1 MLGAMSRTVRWV
13 PWLVWA
19 IAVASGC
26 AEESRVA
33 SAAKTPSAPEP
44 VAAAEGG
51 GAQAQPEA
59 APPADGDSRFGQDVP
74 AQPPPRPVREIDRSG
89 GDEGK
94 RGEATGTATAAL
106 GHARPVDTTMGGGD
120 TGPSAASEAPHD
132 AAMLVYTAHLTMAV
146 YQVAPAID
154 AIEVIGRSFGGY
166 LSSRTDTQ
174 IVIRVPRARFDEALH
189 KIEATGDVLHREVTA
204 EDVTDQ
210 YVDMDA
216 RLRNARAVRDRL
228 EALLQKAAVK
238 EAIEIQRELE
248 RVTAEIETLEGKLK
262 LLKDRV
268 AYSVI
273 GVTFEAR
280 GEAAVR
286 EKPLRLPFPWLGQL
300 GLPHLL
306 DLGGQ

>member
-1 MLGAMSRTVRWV
+1 MTML
-13 PWLVWA
+13 WA
-19 IAVASGC
+19 IALAGCGGDYGQSKPAEVPSASGGTGEAVTAVQ
-26 AEESRVA
+26 AE
-33 SAAKTPSAPEP
+33 
-44 VAAAEGG
+44 
-51 GAQAQPEA
+51 
-59 APPADGDSRFGQDVP
+59 APPGDNDARFSQDVP
-74 AQPPPRPVREIDRSG
+74 PEPPPRPIREIDRSG

-94 RGEATGTATAAL
+94 RAEDTKVAVAQKRKL
-106 GHARPVDTTMGGGD
+106 DTTVGGEGGGGESG
-120 TGPSAASEAPHD
+120 TQTSSTTAEAPHD

-154 AIEVIGRSFGGY
+154 AIEVIGRSYGGY
-166 LSSRTDTQ
+166 LSSRNDSQ
-174 IVIRVPRARFDEALH
+174 IVIRVPRAHFNDALH
-189 KIEATGDVLHREVTA
+189 KIEATGDVLHRQVSA

-210 YVDMDA
+210 YVDLDA

-248 RVTAEIETLEGKLK
+248 RVTGEIETIEGKLK

-268 AYSVI
+268 AYAVI

-280 GEAAVR
+280 GDAAVR
-286 EKPLRLPFPWLGQL
+286 DKPMRLPFPWLGQL

-306 DLGGQ
+306 NLGSQ